1 MADNFLSG
9 VGNFINSGVRALQP
23 GVVRQQESQQNQQSF
38 ENEFKLFTASPT
50 EEAWAN
56 LQQHPVF
63 KDFTNRQQSKMASIR
78 SAKDVNAAANALKS
92 IDTAESLALSSLPLG
107 QTDLSPKRRAV
118 YDSLR
123 ESIVEPFQ
131 GSRRGQAGPTSLEQT
146 ADKASAFL
154 SEDFSQAGPTSLE
167 QTADKASAFLSED
180 FSEPEPRINPKT
192 GKPTRIFSP
201 KGKVEGTVNA
211 DESISYFDAAKTEGK
226 VRSADFFQV
235 STPDVPKEDLP
246 KTYEDI
252 GVDSPQDIQT
262 LQEIQKIAPDV
273 DMKEEYRKDSEY
285 MKKIMDG
292 WRKGLI
298 KNHQLRDAFSSM
310 QQTAKESLGI
320 A

>member
-131 GSRRGQAGPTSLEQT
+131 GSRRG
-146 ADKASAFL
+146 
-154 SEDFSQAGPTSLE
+154 QAGPTSLE